1 MSLALELPT
10 SVLVGVRTPC
20 RSPATRP
27 PSGLSPG
34 PGRGG
39 GSTADLTAAVDETLG
54 TLKGPPLAHGADGVY
69 YPGER
74 STARDVERA
83 ADGVPVAPKVWRDL
97 TERAAPSG
105 IRPPGT
111 G

>member
-1 MSLALELPT
+1 M
-10 SVLVGVRTPC
+10 
-20 RSPATRP
+20 
-27 PSGLSPG
+27 
-34 PGRGG
+34 
-39 GSTADLTAAVDETLG
+39 TAAVDETLG

-83 ADGVPVAPKVWRDL
+83 ADGVLVAPKVWRDL